1 MMVIM
6 FVDGRQFNCL
16 REGVFFLMLLLLSSC
31 DEDSL
36 EFDYR
41 NLPVSKAGM
50 SVHNAPRIWVTYLPE
65 KGVFTLGK
73 KIVLNPEALCTE
85 LSLSIEEMDEERV
98 QIHFNLPKDFPANE
112 FAEICRKTQ
121 ARCNGRASFLLSV
134 LFLGGD
140 LEMNRREPFPG
151 NFVPSTFIPG
161 EVIRDRSDLDSEKN
175 IEQVTLKIGG
185 KDFLWNGKKIRAI
198 STIREKL
205 SFWSQTGELMGLNL
219 ILKVEI
225 DNEVSIQHFIST
237 LEGKFDYEFFLL
249 FPE

>member
-1 MMVIM
+1 
-6 FVDGRQFNCL
+6 
-16 REGVFFLMLLLLSSC
+16 
-31 DEDSL
+31 
-36 EFDYR
+36 
-41 NLPVSKAGM
+41 
-50 SVHNAPRIWVTYLPE
+50 
-65 KGVFTLGK
+65 
-73 KIVLNPEALCTE
+73 
-85 LSLSIEEMDEERV
+85 
-98 QIHFNLPKDFPANE
+98 
-112 FAEICRKTQ
+112 
-121 ARCNGRASFLLSV
+121 
-134 LFLGGD
+134 
-140 LEMNRREPFPG
+140 MNRREPFPG